1 MGCFVVLN
9 MYEMSLEA
17 EASAKIVKIFELRN
31 SRRDVESAGIAEF
44 GKDFVG
50 YVDARRCENDVG

>member
-1 MGCFVVLN
+1 